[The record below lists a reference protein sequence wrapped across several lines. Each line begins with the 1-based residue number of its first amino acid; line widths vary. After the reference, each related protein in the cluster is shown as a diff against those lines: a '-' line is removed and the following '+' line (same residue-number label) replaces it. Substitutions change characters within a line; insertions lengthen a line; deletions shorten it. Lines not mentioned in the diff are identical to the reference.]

1 MYLKLQE
8 NLSKVTFQY
17 SFVTQS
23 FCLLSNS
30 HTPKFSFFFSTFE
43 WWLMGCHILQLPEEE
58 GLGGR
63 GFMAAVR
70 VVPSAPTSD
79 NRELLYQSAR
89 TRCVNP
95 DKDNRG
101 GHIYV
106 HWDEI
111 FVFEVQPGVSVYI
124 VQDLECFHLSLQ
136 SSIHIQTDLFAVH
149 NVITHSSFVH
159 LKC

>member
-1 MYLKLQE
+1 
-8 NLSKVTFQY
+8 
-17 SFVTQS
+17 
-23 FCLLSNS
+23 
-30 HTPKFSFFFSTFE
+30 
-43 WWLMGCHILQLPEEE
+43 MGCHILQLPEEE

-63 GFMAAVR
+63 EFMAAVR

-101 GHIYV
+101 GQIYV

-111 FVFEVQPGVSVYI
+111 FVFEVQPGVRVCI
-124 VQDLECFHLSLQ
+124 VQDLEHFHLSLQ
-136 SSIHIQTDLFAVH
+136 SSIHIQTDLFVVH
-149 NVITHSSFVH
+149 NFITHSSFVH

>member
-1 MYLKLQE
+1 
-8 NLSKVTFQY
+8 
-17 SFVTQS
+17 
-23 FCLLSNS
+23 
-30 HTPKFSFFFSTFE
+30 
-43 WWLMGCHILQLPEEE
+43 MGCHILQLPEEE

-63 GFMAAVR
+63 EFMAAVR

-95 DKDNRG
+95 DKDNHG

-111 FVFEVQPGVSVYI
+111 FVFEVQPGVSVCI
-124 VQDLECFHLSLQ
+124 VQDLERFHLSLQ
-136 SSIHIQTDLFAVH
+136 SSIHILTDLFVVH
-149 NVITHSSFVH
+149 NFIMHSSFVN